1 MRGDWVTEVK
11 AEITA
16 NVWQVRTEVGATV
29 VEGDELIILESM
41 KMEIPVVSP
50 SDGVVTEVRV
60 QESSQV
66 QEGDVVVVLD
76 P

>member
-1 MRGDWVTEVK
+1 
-11 AEITA
+11 
-16 NVWQVRTEVGATV
+16 
-29 VEGDELIILESM
+29 
-41 KMEIPVVSP
+41 VVSP